1 MEEVR
6 AKQKELMKKKRPFP
20 LEHWWAALKD
30 QPKWARAYPAHEL
43 QKRIKLNSSSAQ
55 DTDGAS
61 VESRRPQGRD
71 AAKSEKK
78 KGKQKCSEG
87 SLFTE
92 ESMQKFNELQ
102 LRKSMAAEKMAE
114 AALAQAAVDDKNA
127 ENNKERN
134 KLDKLT
140 AYIQLFNKDTSG
152 YDEDTLGRHKQVLD
166 LLAKELFP

>member
-43 QKRIKLNSSSAQ
+43 QKRIKLNSSGAYSSSSAQ

-102 LRKSMAAEKMAE
+102 LQKFMATEKW
-114 AALAQAAVDDKNA
+114 L
-127 ENNKERN
+127 
-134 KLDKLT
+134 
-140 AYIQLFNKDTSG
+140 
-152 YDEDTLGRHKQVLD
+152 KQH
-166 LLAKELFP
+166 

>member
-1 MEEVR
+1 MQCKEHWHKNTPIINKFNGVYSDVKNRHGSGQSDDQLMEEVR
-6 AKQKELMKKKRPFP
+6 AKWKGLMKKKRPFP

-43 QKRIKLNSSSAQ
+43 QKRIKLNSSGAYNSSSAQ

-102 LRKSMAAEKMAE
+102 LRKSMAAEKW
-114 AALAQAAVDDKNA
+114 LK
-127 ENNKERN
+127 
-134 KLDKLT
+134 
-140 AYIQLFNKDTSG
+140 
-152 YDEDTLGRHKQVLD
+152 
-166 LLAKELFP
+166 

>member
-1 MEEVR
+1 MEEVC

-43 QKRIKLNSSSAQ
+43 QKRIKLNSSGAYSSSSAQ

-78 KGKQKCSEG
+78 KGK
-87 SLFTE
+87 
-92 ESMQKFNELQ
+92 
-102 LRKSMAAEKMAE
+102 
-114 AALAQAAVDDKNA
+114 
-127 ENNKERN
+127 
-134 KLDKLT
+134 
-140 AYIQLFNKDTSG
+140 
-152 YDEDTLGRHKQVLD
+152 
-166 LLAKELFP
+166 